1 MLRTSFFL
9 IITQIER
16 YAQIV
21 IEFPIPC
28 LVYRQAII
36 PKGHLAQIR
45 YAAID
50 IYDTSLRSKKLSG
63 YNKSLGSYH
72 VL

>member
-1 MLRTSFFL
+1 M
-9 IITQIER
+9 QIER

-50 IYDTSLRSKKLSG
+50 IYDTSPRSKKLSG
-63 YNKSLGSYH
+63 YNNSQGSYH